1 MEDKNKLTPQE
12 CITNVVSLATG
23 ISVKRI
29 FGKTRKRE
37 VVNARRMIA
46 VILRKELFMKYQ
58 AIGSFLKKN
67 HAGIML
73 YLTQHENFIQYDQKY
88 KALFGVIS
96 NELKKIDY
104 YGVNNHYKELAVLK
118 AFVDDSLDKQ
128 GRLYNKVDE
137 LIEILKTTN
146 LIKNGN

>member
-1 MEDKNKLTPQE
+1 MKDKKQTTPQE
-12 CITNVVSLATG
+12 CIANVVSLATG
-23 ISVKRI
+23 ISVKQI

-37 VVNARRMIA
+37 IVNARRIIA

-58 AIGSFLKKN
+58 AIAAFLKKN
-67 HAGIML
+67 HAGIIL
-73 YLTQHENFIQYDQKY
+73 YLKQHESFIQYDREY
-88 KALFGVIS
+88 KKLFGVIS

-104 YGVNNHYKELAVLK
+104 YGLNNHYKELAILK

-128 GRLYNKVDE
+128 GKLYEKVDE
-137 LIEILKTTN
+137 LINIIKITK